1 MVEKKASE
9 YIDHIKSM
17 FIDYGK
23 PREINADGE
32 FNIPAFN
39 QFLAR
44 NGVAARYKEGRQD
57 LATIDAAMNNF
68 KKMLKNRCKKRAPMI
83 GKRCCRKP
91 PEPTTGSHTKL

>member
-23 PREINADGE
+23 PQEINADGE
-32 FNIPAFN
+32 FNIPTFN

-44 NGVAARYKEGRQD
+44 NSVAARYKEGRQD

-68 KKMLKNRCKKRAPMI
+68 KKMLKHSCKTKH
-83 GKRCCRKP
+83 
-91 PEPTTGSHTKL
+91 GSVGPVAAQNNKGAQQACT

>member
-9 YIDHIKSM
+9 YIDHVKSM

-23 PREINADGE
+23 PTEINADGE
-32 FNIPAFN
+32 FDIPAFN

-44 NGVAARYKEGRQD
+44 NGITARYKQGRQD

-68 KKMLKNRCKKRAPMI
+68 KKMIKNRCKKRH
-83 GKRCCRKP
+83 
-91 PEPTTGSHTKL
+91 EPLDSTPAQNHTCP